1 MGVHLDTPCANKWKG
16 ISNSQIFFPFRG
28 VTCRFSVG
36 ISEGLF
42 HNSWKLNDR
51 PKDTNRHD
59 FAERQTSAW
68 AEKNDSLGLHS
79 ARRQA
84 GMPVGI
90 LGCNGSGYR
99 QRRIP
104 QPVSDFT

>member
-1 MGVHLDTPCANKWKG
+1 MVKTTTSFGT
-16 ISNSQIFFPFRG
+16 
-28 VTCRFSVG
+28 
-36 ISEGLF
+36 SEGVWKEAFRAFRLKQEKTLLDVP
-42 HNSWKLNDR
+42 WKLNDR

-84 GMPVGI
+84 GVPVGI
-90 LGCNGSGYR
+90 LGCNGGGYR